1 MDMENRI
8 DTVIVDDD
16 NPSIRV
22 LADRLKAYPEVRV
35 VATAGNGEEGWN
47 TVLKH
52 KPDLLFL
59 DVELSDTTGL
69 EFLSSLD
76 KHIDWDMKV
85 VFYTSYEKYLL
96 PALRLQAFDYLL
108 KPVSDSELALIMDRF
123 CLLRDEARRMVA
135 PPSMPAPAPSPMQSI
150 LITTITN
157 DKLIVRA
164 ENIGFFK
171 YDSERKLWKVI
182 LNNLQHFIL
191 KHQTTADTILKY
203 APEFIQ
209 IHKTYIININY
220 LYMISENSCTLLP
233 PFNKVSELRVSKVY
247 KKKLLDRFYDL

>member
-1 MDMENRI
+1 MENRI

-16 NPSIRV
+16 NPSIRL
-22 LADRLKAYPEVRV
+22 LADRLKAYPDVRV

-47 TVLKH
+47 TVLRY

-59 DVELSDTTGL
+59 DVELSDTSGL

-76 KHIDWDMKV
+76 RLIDWDMKV

-108 KPVSDSELALIMDRF
+108 KPVSDSELSLIMDRYY
-123 CLLRDEARRMVA
+123 LLRDESRRMVV
-135 PPSMPAPAPSPMQSI
+135 PPSIPAPSPVQSI

-191 KHQTTADTILKY
+191 KHQTTADTILNY

-209 IHKTYIININY
+209 IHKSYIININY
-220 LYMISENSCTLLP
+220 LYMISENCCTLLP

>member
-1 MDMENRI
+1 MENRI

-16 NPSIRV
+16 NPSIRL
-22 LADRLKAYPEVRV
+22 LADRLKAYPDVRV

-47 TVLKH
+47 TVLRY

-59 DVELSDTTGL
+59 DVELSDTSGL

-76 KHIDWDMKV
+76 RHIDWDMKV

-108 KPVSDSELALIMDRF
+108 KPVSDSELSLIM
-123 CLLRDEARRMVA
+123 
-135 PPSMPAPAPSPMQSI
+135 
-150 LITTITN
+150 TITN

-191 KHQTTADTILKY
+191 KHQTTADTILNY

-209 IHKTYIININY
+209 IHKSYIININY